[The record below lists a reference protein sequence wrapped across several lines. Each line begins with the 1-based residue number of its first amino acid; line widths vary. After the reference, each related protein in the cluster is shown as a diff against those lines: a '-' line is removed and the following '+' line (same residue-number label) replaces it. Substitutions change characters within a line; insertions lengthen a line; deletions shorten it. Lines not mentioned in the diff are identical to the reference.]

1 MTEQARYYK
10 PTKLDYLYDAA
21 TFINDKVKLIKIINK
36 MSPHQIR
43 AVFDEF
49 EDPYNSFNYDREY
62 SDYYWSELRYA
73 VSNDYRVLTD
83 CWWMR

>member
-21 TFINDKVKLIKIINK
+21 TFINDKVKLIKIINR

-49 EDPYNSFNYDREY
+49 EDPYSSFNYDREY
-62 SDYYWSELRYA
+62 SDYYWSRFKKA
-73 VSNDYRVLTD
+73 VVEARPDIIL
-83 CWWMR
+83 M

>member
-36 MSPHQIR
+36 MKPYQIR

-49 EDPYNSFNYDREY
+49 EDPYSSFNYDREY
-62 SDYYWSELRYA
+62 SDYYWSRFKKA
-73 VSNDYRVLTD
+73 VVEARPDIIL
-83 CWWMR
+83 M